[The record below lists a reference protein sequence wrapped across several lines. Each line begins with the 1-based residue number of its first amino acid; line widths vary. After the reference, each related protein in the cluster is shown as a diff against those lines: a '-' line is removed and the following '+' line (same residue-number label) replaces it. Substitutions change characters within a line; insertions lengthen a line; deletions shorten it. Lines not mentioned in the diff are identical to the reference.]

1 MKKILSETL
10 ALAMT
15 LSLLPAAFAAG
26 GTAYASTQA
35 VEVDG
40 KKVEFQMYALKDA
53 AGNPTNYVKLRD
65 VAHVLNGTKA
75 QFSVGYDG
83 SISVTTG
90 QPYADAG
97 GEMTTPYSGDRAY
110 RDGSGS
116 VKVNGQSASLESI
129 ILTDDAGG
137 DYTYFKL
144 RDLGSA
150 LGFKVDWTADRGVFI
165 ETGGASQPTAPASD
179 GKLTLDQLQGIWHA
193 EGDDTVID
201 LIISGNQI
209 TECRHVIG
217 SDYVNYILNTGT
229 ITDFQSD
236 YTPKDSVDETK
247 TYPYAIFWSGTHERW
262 GKGDLEPKKY
272 SVTVTPDNPVSA
284 GGYGYL
290 GAYYIDEV
298 DLENNRIGF
307 KYMEDLLKKVE
318 YRRHYEYTKASSS
331 PVYDMYVAD
340 LKEAKENNPY
350 NKYPTYVKF
359 PKVPDFG
366 GIFGLTDHANHGKLE
381 YGSWMDPAWVDMMN
395 ELNDELASI
404 SDITIYTYKSADAGG
419 YDKLLEMER
428 QYIEILK
435 VCGFKSEMAQT
446 ALGGRGHYYTNKEGT
461 SVSFNWQK
469 PSGYQ
474 IFPPAL
480 SISVQSTR

>member
-1 MKKILSETL
+1 MKKILSATL

-144 RDLGSA
+144 RDLGTA
-150 LGFKVDWTADRGVFI
+150 LGFQVDWSADRGVF
-165 ETGGASQPTAPASD
+165 
-179 GKLTLDQLQGIWHA
+179 
-193 EGDDTVID
+193 
-201 LIISGNQI
+201 
-209 TECRHVIG
+209 
-217 SDYVNYILNTGT
+217 LNTGGST
-229 ITDFQSD
+229 QPTQPANPLDLFQGAWKGSFQSAD
-236 YTPKDSVDETK
+236 GKAVSEELILTGDQFERVGVYNDAYYYAKGTVLVQTNMVNSSDGI
-247 TYPYAIFWSGTHERW
+247 TYPYVLTLTAKEGLGSDRTMQPHEETTYYYVKSVDSNAGQINWHFSTYTKTNSAASDSIYTAVQAILAAGPS
-262 GKGDLEPKKY
+262 KP
-272 SVTVTPDNPVSA
+272 SAPDDTDINPMNYAYTAMDYLYDHLKFPSTMDVSA
-284 GGYGYL
+284 VKCGKHVSNHIFEKTDNVYVVTITYKAANSFGALRTSNYVTMFNLTTGKTMFDAVGYTESM
-290 GAYYIDEV
+290 ID
-298 DLENNRIGF
+298 
-307 KYMEDLLKKVE
+307 
-318 YRRHYEYTKASSS
+318 
-331 PVYDMYVAD
+331 
-340 LKEAKENNPY
+340 
-350 NKYPTYVKF
+350 
-359 PKVPDFG
+359 
-366 GIFGLTDHANHGKLE
+366 
-381 YGSWMDPAWVDMMN
+381 GSWGAAKSKAYKKNIEARGLSGGGTLSTELTREQIQSLVD
-395 ELNDELASI
+395 
-404 SDITIYTYKSADAGG
+404 
-419 YDKLLEMER
+419 
-428 QYIEILK
+428 
-435 VCGFKSEMAQT
+435 
-446 ALGGRGHYYTNKEGT
+446 
-461 SVSFNWQK
+461 
-469 PSGYQ
+469 Q
-474 IFPPAL
+474 IKK
-480 SISVQSTR
+480 